1 MSGIAT
7 LQPTFILS
15 KASLKELEGVKPEL
29 VATVKRAIEITI
41 QDFTVFD
48 GIRSA
53 KEQQQH
59 VANGI
64 SQTMKSKH
72 LDGLAVDLVPWVGK
86 PVWEWDRIYPIAFAM
101 DQAATELG
109 LASKIRWG
117 GAWDRVLSDFG
128 GSIDSYREA
137 CEAYA
142 KRHPGKDFLDGPHFE
157 RSETRRVGKEGVSKC
172 RLRWW
177 PYH

>member
-1 MSGIAT
+1 MRISDW
-7 LQPTFILS
+7 S
-15 KASLKELEGVKPEL
+15 SDVCSSDL
-29 VATVKRAIEITI
+29 V
-41 QDFTVFD
+41 
-48 GIRSA
+48 

-59 VANGI
+59 VANGT

-128 GSIDSYREA
+128 GSIDSSRAE

-142 KRHPGKDFLDGPHFE
+142 KRHTEIGRASGWE
-157 RSETRRVGKEGVSKC
+157 
-172 RLRWW
+172 
-177 PYH
+177 

>member
-48 GIRSA
+48 GIRSV

-59 VANGI
+59 VANGT

-72 LDGLAVDLVPWVGK
+72 LDGLAVDLVP
-86 PVWEWDRIYPIAFAM
+86 
-101 DQAATELG
+101 
-109 LASKIRWG
+109 
-117 GAWDRVLSDFG
+117 
-128 GSIDSYREA
+128 
-137 CEAYA
+137 
-142 KRHPGKDFLDGPHFE
+142 
-157 RSETRRVGKEGVSKC
+157 RSEEHTTALQSLIRISYAVFCLKKQINT
-172 RLRWW
+172 
-177 PYH
+177 

>member
-48 GIRSA
+48 GIRSV

-59 VANGI
+59 VANGT
-64 SQTMKSKH
+64 SQTMKSKN

-109 LASKIRWG
+109 LASKIRCG
-117 GAWDRVLSDFG
+117 GALNWVLSDLG
-128 GSIDSYREA
+128 GIHDSTREE
-137 CEAYA
+137 CKYSTILY
-142 KRHPGKDFLDGPHFE
+142 PGTDFLG
-157 RSETRRVGKEGVSKC
+157 
-172 RLRWW
+172 
-177 PYH
+177 

>member
-48 GIRSA
+48 GIRSV

-59 VANGI
+59 VANGT

-86 PVWEWDRIYPIAFAM
+86 PVWEWDRIYPIAFAL
-101 DQAATELG
+101 E
-109 LASKIRWG
+109 
-117 GAWDRVLSDFG
+117 DRKSVVSG
-128 GSIDSYREA
+128 
-137 CEAYA
+137 
-142 KRHPGKDFLDGPHFE
+142 KRV
-157 RSETRRVGKEGVSKC
+157 SVRV
-172 RLRWW
+172 
-177 PYH
+177 

>member
-48 GIRSA
+48 GIRSV

-59 VANGI
+59 VANGT

-86 PVWEWDRIYPIAFAM
+86 PVWEWDR
-101 DQAATELG
+101 DRKSVVSGKSVSVLVDLG
-109 LASKIRWG
+109 G
-117 GAWDRVLSDFG
+117 
-128 GSIDSYREA
+128 
-137 CEAYA
+137 
-142 KRHPGKDFLDGPHFE
+142 
-157 RSETRRVGKEGVSKC
+157 RRIIKKKNKNTVS
-172 RLRWW
+172 RR
-177 PYH
+177 